1 MYAPAHA
8 QQPDAAQLRAMV
20 DAIRFA
26 VLFTAGASGPMA
38 THLPLI
44 WDGESTLLGHVAR
57 ANPHWRDLAE
67 GAPAIAVFQ
76 GPQAYVSPALYA
88 SKREHGRVVPTWNYV
103 AVHAAGTAFA
113 EDDPAAKHR
122 IVSLLTDTQE
132 APRETPWAVTDA
144 PQPFVAAQLR
154 GIVGIRITVTTLTG
168 SWKLSAN
175 RSDADRAGVIGGL
188 SDGDAMARQVAALMS
203 RAPGTAN

>member
-1 MYAPAHA
+1 MA
-8 QQPDAAQLRAMV
+8 

-26 VLFTAGASGPMA
+26 VLFTAGPAGPIA
-38 THLPLI
+38 THLPLV
-44 WDGESTLLGHVAR
+44 WDGEATLLGHVAR
-57 ANPHWRDLAE
+57 ANPHWRDLAQ

-103 AVHAAGTAFA
+103 AVHAEGTAFS

-132 APRETPWAVTDA
+132 APRADPWAVTDA
-144 PQPFVAAQLR
+144 PEPFVAAQLR
-154 GIVGIRITVTTLTG
+154 GIVGIRIAVAALTG

-175 RSDADRAGVIGGL
+175 RSDADRAGVIDGL
-188 SDGDAMARQVAALMS
+188 GAGDAMARDVAALMS
-203 RAPGTAN
+203 RATGTAD